1 MSART
6 KLGEAEIK
14 AKLPSLPG
22 WGLDQGKLYREFRFA
37 TFVEAFAFMTKVA
50 LLAEKRDHHP
60 DWSNVYNVVRV
71 HLSTHDAGGVTERD
85 FELAAG
91 MNAVAA

>member
-14 AKLPSLPG
+14 AKLASLPG
-22 WGLDQGKLYREFRFA
+22 WSLDQGKLYREFRFA
-37 TFVEAFAFMTKVA
+37 SFVEAFAFMTKVA

-60 DWSNVYNVVRV
+60 EWFNVYNTLKV

-85 FELAAG
+85 F
-91 MNAVAA
+91 